1 MKNQFPERKT
11 IRLAKQNY
19 SSPGA
24 YFITICTH
32 NRKQILSN
40 IVGAIHE
47 SPVVVLTDYGKIVDK
62 IINNLPEHLCVGVD
76 KYIIMPNHIHIIFS
90 ISCADAERAIRESPL
105 RSKSLISSAVG
116 YIKMNSSKLVRQKYG
131 EVDLWQRSFYDHIIR
146 NDEDYYESA
155 RYIEENPLRWERD
168 ELYLK

>member
-1 MKNQFPERKT
+1 MENKKPIRKNH
-11 IRLAKQNY
+11 RLPSQNY

-32 NRKQILSN
+32 NRERILSS

-76 KYIIMPNHIHIIFS
+76 KYVIMPNHIHIIFS
-90 ISCADAERAIRESPL
+90 ISRADAERAIRESPL
-105 RSKSLISSAVG
+105 RSRSLISSAVG
-116 YIKMNSSKLVRQKYG
+116 YIKMNSTKVMRQEYG
-131 EVDLWQRSFYDHIIR
+131 DNTLWQRSFYDHIIR
-146 NDEDYYESA
+146 NEEDYYECS
-155 RYIEENPLRWERD
+155 RYIEENPLKWEHD
-168 ELYLK
+168 ELNAW